1 MKYNNKNNK
10 GLTLIEV
17 LLAISIGAVAIFG
30 FLEWQR
36 SFMIGE
42 RIETVSKN
50 LTEIPQAVMRRV
62 HHDGYDYSL
71 WENTLSTAAPA
82 PTNSLTDDY
91 MSWEGYENINESL
104 IKNFLVAQRN
114 DQCGTDGQS
123 WNPKND
129 DGTLDG
135 GNETEIESTALVN
148 CSLFANRS
156 PMDLEFDALI
166 KNDPVNVGYI
176 SGFRMYVNFENSTIF
191 SGNETRGSDT
201 DFNNIATLLEDLNN
215 NLAPDLAGSQAV
227 FLANKG
233 GDSNDLND
241 DVQLTTFECYKE
253 IDSGNDCFV
262 VLDLDFAG
270 TNNQQ
275 FLRTDGD
282 NSMFAPIDFAKDGAD
297 FTANPQRLQR
307 CAYWEDDGSG
317 NWTAR
322 DVDCGLYGGSY
333 QINGNDPDKTQAV
346 TNDTQTEN
354 LYITYRDGTD
364 STQKS
369 TQVQNL
375 CQLKEVVNGNTVED
389 DGANE
394 TDNFLLN
401 TIATESPCG
410 IMRNGDIIQLV
421 TDRAYVKTIFGNNIV
436 SEEFKGEKL
445 ILRDDPTN
453 GGNMFIVED
462 SSGNDIFTI
471 SKTGSI
477 QANDIGSTT
486 YVWEGDTT
494 FEGTLTAENNANFNS
509 NVTMDFDDPE
519 RFIITNNERGQLVFN
534 NAVNDPRGSNLSNE
548 SFIDDGSTNSA
559 SYFGIN
565 FSGNNSNGLAITSD
579 EDALIYGSKDLTI
592 HGNDSVNLESGDDVN
607 IGAVNDIK
615 ITSNSDVF
623 GGRSTLQNRSISEI
637 TGNPNI
643 NNVDE
648 IGAGNNLNKDNFKF
662 ATLDYVRHLENLQS
676 KIHLRYTNL
685 IDSNN
690 AVIPKPECLDFVDPA
705 NDIEGIY
712 KGTEIV
718 ANLGALNNGRDL
730 ARILLVPTII
740 KTYNSAFGANQS
752 YTHQADADN
761 DQWKIYQYLS
771 GEGYTGSGAREDG
784 VGSSIAMV
792 YCDYSSVIG
801 QFKTA
806 N

>member
-36 SFMIGE
+36 SFMIGQ
-42 RIETVSKN
+42 RIETASKN
-50 LTEIPQAVMRRV
+50 IAELPQAVMRRV

-71 WENTLSTAAPA
+71 WEGTYTTATPK
-82 PTNSLTDDY
+82 PTQYSADDY
-91 MSWEGYENINESL
+91 MLWEGYENINESL
-104 IKNFLVAQRN
+104 IQNFLVAQRN
-114 DQCGTDGQS
+114 EQCGVINQS

-176 SGFRMYVNFENSTIF
+176 SGFRLYINFENSTIF
-191 SGNETRGSDT
+191 SGSETRGGSDT

-215 NLAPDLAGSQAV
+215 NLSPDLAGSQAV
-227 FLANKG
+227 FLADKG
-233 GDSNDLND
+233 AVETDLND
-241 DVQLTTFECYKE
+241 DNELTVVECYQA
-253 IDSGNDCFV
+253 IDSGNECFV

-297 FTANPQRLQR
+297 FAADNLQR
-307 CAYWEDDGSG
+307 CAYWEDDGAG

-421 TDRAYVKTIFGNNIV
+421 TDRAYVKTVMGNNIV
-436 SEEFKGEKL
+436 AEDFKGEKL
-445 ILRDDPTN
+445 ILRDDPSN
-453 GGNMFIVED
+453 GGDMFIVED

-477 QANDIGSTT
+477 VANDVGSTT
-486 YVWEGDTT
+486 YRWDGDTT
-494 FEGTLTAENNANFNS
+494 FNGTLTANNDALFNS
-509 NVTMDFDDPE
+509 NVTMDLEDAE
-519 RFIITNNERGQLVFN
+519 RFVITNGTKGQLVFN
-534 NAVNDPRGSNLSNE
+534 NNIADPRNGELSNE
-548 SFIDDGSTNSA
+548 SFKDSGSSQSSN
-559 SYFGIN
+559 YFGVN
-565 FSGNNSNGLAITSD
+565 FSGTGGNGLAIISD
-579 EDALIYGSKDLTI
+579 EDSLIYGQKDLTI
-592 HGNDSVNLESGDDVN
+592 KGEESTNIESGGDIN
-607 IGAVNDIK
+607 IGSDGGKVK
-615 ITSNSDVF
+615 ITGENSVY
-623 GGRSTLQNRSISEI
+623 GGKSTFQNRTISEI
-637 TGNPNI
+637 SGNANS

-648 IGAGNNLNKDNFKF
+648 LPADMNPNNFEF
-662 ATLDYVRHLENLQS
+662 ATMDYIKHLENLQS
-676 KIHLRYTNL
+676 RIHLRYTNMV
-685 IDSNN
+685 DSVN
-690 AVIPKPECLDFVDPA
+690 AVIPKPHCLDFVENDP
-705 NDIEGIY
+705 DGIY
-712 KGTEIV
+712 KNTSI
-718 ANLGALNNGRDL
+718 ASNASPTDGRSL
-730 ARILLVPTII
+730 ARIILVPLVM
-740 KTYNSAFGANQS
+740 KTYNSAFGSNQA
-752 YTHQADADN
+752 YTHQADDDGN
-761 DQWKIYQYLS
+761 QWKIYQFLS

-784 VGSSIAMV
+784 VGTSIAMV
-792 YCDYSSVIG
+792 YCDYSGID
-801 QFKTA
+801 FKA
-806 N
+806 P